1 MLRRSLPAVTGL
13 VVGVVVAL
21 AVLLPGYV
29 GLDGVTPFAQL
40 AALTPMTLVVVM
52 ASAFVG
58 RFAAVLVRRKGPP
71 LDERRPRLFAAGFA
85 AMIGAAVVALAAA
98 GIVGSRLLADDAPAG
113 PRGPT
118 VLTLNADQGR
128 ADVDALAAL
137 VRERG
142 ADVVVLPEA
151 GNLFRARLTA
161 LLPDYRGWSAEAD
174 SPDDEASTSVLL
186 GPRVPQPQVRT
197 VPGAL
202 FGTLDVTVSSVRIV
216 AVHTAAPF
224 PPERVGRWQED
235 LARLV
240 APVCAAPPTS
250 PTILVGDLN
259 ATADHSAF
267 RAATAGCTDALPSAG
282 AGAVATYPTDLPRW
296 FGIQID
302 HVLVGGGLGVA
313 DAEVLDVPGTDHRAV
328 LARLVAPA

>member
-1 MLRRSLPAVTGL
+1 MTTTAGRPRGPAGRVRASPPVRLVLVGVLGLLGAGLLLLPDLVGLDRVLPFAVFAALRLPLAVAVW
-13 VVGVVVAL
+13 VVGVLVLVLRPRWWPAL
-21 AVLLPGYV
+21 APVL
-29 GLDGVTPFAQL
+29 
-40 AALTPMTLVVVM
+40 
-52 ASAFVG
+52 
-58 RFAAVLVRRKGPP
+58 AV
-71 LDERRPRLFAAGFA
+71 
-85 AMIGAAVVALAAA
+85 AVVAVAVVVPRA
-98 GIVGSRLLADDAPAG
+98 VPDPPPPAG
-113 PRGPT
+113 GTDLVVLELNSFEGKADPRAI
-118 VLTLNADQGR
+118 AD
-128 ADVDALAAL
+128 AALAA
-137 VRERG
+137 R

-161 LLPDYRGWSAEAD
+161 LLPDYRGYSAEA
-174 SPDDEASTSVLL
+174 SRTDDEASTSVLL
-186 GPRVPQPQVRT
+186 GPRVQQPQVRT

-202 FGTLDVTVSSVRIV
+202 FSTLDVTLSSVRIV

-224 PPERVGRWQED
+224 PPERVGLWQED
-235 LARLV
+235 LERLV
-240 APVCAAPPTS
+240 APVCASPPTS

-259 ATADHSAF
+259 ATPDQSAF
-267 RAATAGCTDALPSAG
+267 RAATAGCTDALPSVG